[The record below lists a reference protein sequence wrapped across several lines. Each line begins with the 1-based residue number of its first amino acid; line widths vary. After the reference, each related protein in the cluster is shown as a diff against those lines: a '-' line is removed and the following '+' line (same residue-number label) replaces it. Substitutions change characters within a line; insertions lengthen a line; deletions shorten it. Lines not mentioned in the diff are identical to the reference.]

1 MSKYRP
7 YLKMAKGFLI
17 GTLVVSSLVLPIT
30 TPNNVQAASSRQ
42 MESLDRGL
50 TAVRTSEGI
59 FISWRLFGTES
70 SNVSFNL
77 YRDGQ
82 KINSTPISSSTNYF
96 DANGSTNSTYYIK
109 AVINNTE
116 QAASESVKVWGQN
129 YLNLP
134 IQKPSGGTTPDGV
147 SYSYS
152 ANDASVGDLDGDGD
166 YEIIVKW
173 DPSNSKDNSQ
183 DGYTGNVYVDAYNLD
198 GTRLWRINLGKNVR
212 AGAHYTQFVVY
223 DLDGDGRSEVAMK
236 TADGTIDGQGSVI
249 GNANADY
256 RDTKG
261 RVLSGPEYLTIFS
274 GGSGRAMENIRFK
287 PERGNVC
294 DWGDCYGN
302 RVDRFLAGVAY
313 FDGQRPSLIMS
324 RGYYNKTMLS
334 AYNYRNGDVTELW
347 TFDSDDTGNGNYAG
361 QGNHSLSAADLDG
374 DGKDEIVY
382 GAMAIDDNGRGLHT
396 TGWGHG
402 DAHHVGDLN
411 PNHSGIEIYQVHENS
426 NSPIGMGIRDGDSGQ
441 LLWGIKTGK
450 DTGRGVAADIDPR
463 YPGTEL
469 WASGQA
475 LYSVTGSK
483 ISSTPPSSMNFAI
496 WWDGD
501 VSRELLDH
509 KWSGSTGVGTIYKW
523 NYQQNKLDTLLTATG
538 TFSNNGTKGNPSL
551 QADLFGDWRE
561 EVIWRTED
569 SSALRIYTT
578 THVTNQRI
586 FTLMHDALYR
596 TSIASQNTGYNQPP
610 HTSFYLGSGM
620 KTPSMP
626 SIYTP

>member
-1 MSKYRP
+1 MAKNWA
-7 YLKMAKGFLI
+7 YLKMAKGIVI
-17 GTLVVSSLVLPIT
+17 GTLVVSSLVIPLT
-30 TPNNVQAASSRQ
+30 TQNNVQAASSRQ

-50 TAVRTSEGI
+50 TAVKTFEGV
-59 FISWRLFGTES
+59 FISWRLFGTEP

-77 YRDGQ
+77 YRNGQ
-82 KINSTPISSSTNYF
+82 KVNSNPISSSTNYL
-96 DANGSTNSTYYIK
+96 DANGSTDSTYYIK

-183 DGYTGNVYVDAYNLD
+183 DGYTGNVYVDAYHLD
-198 GTRLWRINLGKNVR
+198 GTRLWRINLGKNIR

-236 TADGTIDGQGSVI
+236 TADGTVDGQGSVI
-249 GNANADY
+249 GSANADY

-274 GGSGRAMENIRFK
+274 GGSGRALENIRFK

-313 FDGQRPSLIMS
+313 LDGQRPSLIMG
-324 RGYYNKTMLS
+324 RGYYNKTMLT

-347 TFDSDDTGNGNYAG
+347 TFDSDDSGNENYAG

-411 PNHSGIEIYQVHENS
+411 PNHSGIEIYQVHENA

-463 YPGTEL
+463 YAGTEL

-475 LYSVTGSK
+475 LYSVTGSQ
-483 ISSTPPSSMNFAI
+483 ISSTPPSSMNSTI

-501 VSRELLDH
+501 LSRELLDH
-509 KWSGSTGVGTIYKW
+509 KWSGSFGVGTIYKW
-523 NYQQNKLDTLLTATG
+523 NYQQNKLDTLLTASG

-551 QADLFGDWRE
+551 QVDLFGDWRE

-578 THVTNQRI
+578 THVTTQRI